1 MRAVL
6 YSRLSRESLVST
18 SLQGQGDDLRAL
30 AEREGWTVVASFVDE
45 GLSGGKRRANADEAV
60 RMLRDGDVDVL
71 AAYAVDRF
79 SRQGVGEDA
88 ELVQIVRRG
97 RNRRTPPRV
106 IFVREAIDSAS
117 DPSGWALRFVMAS
130 EVAHSER
137 EAMVLRRKRSIAALQ
152 AQGRFTGRGA
162 PPWGYRSAP
171 FDDGRPGRRLV
182 PDSTEAAVVREAA
195 DRLLGGESAGTIARD
210 FLDRG
215 VPAPRSA
222 ARLALIR
229 GEDPTGLATGGWTS
243 GMLSQLMQSQY
254 LLGRIVQGTRRGE
267 PDEQDSSDR
276 GERLRDRYGSVVLGA
291 DGRPLQAFE
300 PILDVDTFLRLQDRF
315 RRGQGRGNQGRRRAA
330 RLGSGLIWCGECGH
344 KVYVVRSGDDDY
356 YRCSAAPRGL
366 LPANQRH
373 HSRVKADLAEAEMER
388 AYLRA
393 FGGLPAVRFE
403 EVSRG
408 GEADDEVAD
417 LTERMRAATSAML
430 APGADV
436 QTLASEVAA
445 LTARRD
451 DLLALPRESRIVEV
465 PLDGTWADVWAASTM
480 EERRGLLA
488 GAYDHFELRPAAETP
503 RVVGRVRPSR
513 EELPAYYEQ

>member
-1 MRAVL
+1 
-6 YSRLSRESLVST
+6 
-18 SLQGQGDDLRAL
+18 
-30 AEREGWTVVASFVDE
+30 
-45 GLSGGKRRANADEAV
+45 
-60 RMLRDGDVDVL
+60 MLRDGEADVL

-88 ELVQIVRRG
+88 ELVQIVRQG

-106 IFVREAIDSAS
+106 IFVREAIDSAT
-117 DPSGWALRFVMAS
+117 DPNGWALRFVIAS
-130 EVAHSER
+130 EMAHGER
-137 EAMVLRRKRSIAALQ
+137 QAMVSRRKRSIAALQ
-152 AQGRFTGRGA
+152 AQGRYTGRGA

-182 PDSTEAAVVREAA
+182 PDTAETAVIREAA
-195 DRLLGGESAGTIARD
+195 ERLLDGESAGSVSRD

-229 GEDPTGLATGGWTS
+229 GEDPAGLPTGGWTS

-254 LLGRIVQGTRRGE
+254 LLGRIVQGTRRGDHGDSKS
-267 PDEQDSSDR
+267 PDSS
-276 GERLRDRYGSVVLGA
+276 ERLRDRYGSVVLGN

-315 RRGQGRGNQGRRRAA
+315 RRGHGRGHQGRRRAA
-330 RLGSGLIWCGECGH
+330 RLGSGLMWCGECGH
-344 KVYVVRSGDDDY
+344 KVYVVRSGNDDY

-366 LPANQRH
+366 LPADQRH
-373 HSRVKADLAEAEMER
+373 HSRVKADLAESEMER
-388 AYLRA
+388 AYLRG
-393 FGGLPAVRFE
+393 FGALPAVRFE
-403 EVSRG
+403 EVTGS
-408 GEADDEVAD
+408 GETDAEVAD

-436 QTLASEVAA
+436 PSLAAQVAE

-451 DLLALPRESRIVEV
+451 ELLALPRESRVVEV
-465 PLDGTWADVWAASTM
+465 PLEGTWSDVW
-480 EERRGLLA
+480 
-488 GAYDHFELRPAAETP
+488 
-503 RVVGRVRPSR
+503 
-513 EELPAYYEQ
+513 